1 MLLNQ
6 FGTRSAQ
13 GRGHVVSRV
22 LASAATFALL
32 SPAAVA
38 LAPAAQASS
47 VSSAVFT
54 GGAGTATVG
63 GTLYAK
69 QGATVTLTVNTS
81 ADTNCVDVAGAFT
94 GHQSSATAKSVWTFT
109 TTASAGNGAQGI
121 TATASEKF
129 NAQNICSGASG
140 SAQTSYT
147 LDNTG
152 PVITPAKS
160 PAANPAGWNNT
171 NVDVAW

>member
-1 MLLNQ
+1 MWPPPLLLTFRGLPRPSAPGREVRMLLNQ

-22 LASAATFALL
+22 LASAAAVALL

-47 VSSAVFT
+47 VSSAVFS
-54 GGAGTATVG
+54 GGVGTANNG

-81 ADTNCVDVAGAFT
+81 ADTNCVDVGGAFS
-94 GHQSSATAKSVWTFT
+94 GHATSSAAKSAWTFT
-109 TTASAGNGAQGI
+109 TTAGSGAGANAV

-129 NAQNICSGASG
+129 NDKGIC
-140 SAQTSYT
+140 
-147 LDNTG
+147 TG
-152 PVITPAKS
+152 
-160 PAANPAGWNNT
+160 
-171 NVDVAW
+171 